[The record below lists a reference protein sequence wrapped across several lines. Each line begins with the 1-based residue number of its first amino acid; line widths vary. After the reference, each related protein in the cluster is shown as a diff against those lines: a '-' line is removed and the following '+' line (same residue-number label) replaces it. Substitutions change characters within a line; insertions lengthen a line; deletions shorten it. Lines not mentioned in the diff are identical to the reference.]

1 MKHFYRFLPFL
12 FFTGLL
18 IAQPPAKKSFN
29 IHTVAFYNVENLFD
43 TINDPNTFDDDRTP
57 KGRDR
62 WTTKIYNKK
71 VSSMA
76 KVIAGIG
83 KEATQSS
90 PTLVGLSEV
99 ENRKVVEDL
108 IADPQLRA
116 SNYGIVHF
124 DSPDERGIDVALLF
138 KKNHFVPTSFYNHP
152 LYLYNDNGKRD
163 YTRDQL
169 LVTGFLDGEEIHI
182 IVNHWPSRSGGQARS
197 EPKRIK
203 AAELNKK
210 IIDSLLK
217 QNRKAKII
225 DMGDFNDT
233 PSDASIKKTL
243 QTAADRKKTKRK
255 QLYNPMEAMEKKGLG
270 TSAYRDSWF
279 LLDQIFVSGS
289 LLQKNPS
296 SWYFWKA
303 GIYNPSYLI
312 NSKGRYK
319 GYPYR
324 SFAGSYLGG
333 YSDHFPVYVYL
344 LREVQ

>member
-1 MKHFYRFLPFL
+1 MTQFFRIISFLL
-12 FFTGLL
+12 ITGLL
-18 IAQPPAKKSFN
+18 SAQAPGKKTFN

-43 TINDPNTFDDDRTP
+43 TINDPKTFDDDRTP

-62 WTTKIYNKK
+62 WTAKIYQKK

-83 KEATQSS
+83 KQISQSS
-90 PTLVGLSEV
+90 PTLVGLCEV

-108 IADPQLRA
+108 IADPQLVS
-116 SNYGIVHF
+116 SNYGIVHI

-138 KKNHFVPTSFYNHP
+138 KKNHFVPTSYYNHP

-169 LVTGFLDGEEIHI
+169 LVTGLLDGEEIHL

-233 PSDASIKKTL
+233 PSNKSLKETL
-243 QTAADRKKTKRK
+243 QTVAKRNRTKTK
-255 QLYNPMEAMEKKGLG
+255 QMFNPMESMEKKGLG

-289 LLQKNPS
+289 LLKKSPS

-303 GIYNPSYLI
+303 GIYNPPFLF
-312 NSKGRYK
+312 NQKGRYK
-319 GYPYR
+319 GYPFR
-324 SFAGSYLGG
+324 SFAGTYLNG
-333 YSDHFPVYVYL
+333 YSDHFPVYIYL
-344 LREVQ
+344 LREAQ

>member
-1 MKHFYRFLPFL
+1 
-12 FFTGLL
+12 
-18 IAQPPAKKSFN
+18 
-29 IHTVAFYNVENLFD
+29 
-43 TINDPNTFDDDRTP
+43 
-57 KGRDR
+57 
-62 WTTKIYNKK
+62 
-71 VSSMA
+71 MA

-210 IIDSLLK
+210 IIDSL
-217 QNRKAKII
+217 
-225 DMGDFNDT
+225 
-233 PSDASIKKTL
+233 
-243 QTAADRKKTKRK
+243 
-255 QLYNPMEAMEKKGLG
+255 
-270 TSAYRDSWF
+270 F
-279 LLDQIFVSGS
+279 LM
-289 LLQKNPS
+289 
-296 SWYFWKA
+296 
-303 GIYNPSYLI
+303 
-312 NSKGRYK
+312 
-319 GYPYR
+319 
-324 SFAGSYLGG
+324 
-333 YSDHFPVYVYL
+333 
-344 LREVQ
+344 